1 MHPGVLAAGVDSLNV
16 FAATA
21 IACHMLVDRPE
32 PLFSPGA
39 EGTGASDMHGKEKVY
54 GSIPVTGLHRN
65 SLRGQVRSSLDS
77 SHPTLRMGAVS
88 VLGGIWEIA
97 SRRASEA
104 GSALPVRT
112 AS

>member
-54 GSIPVTGLHRN
+54 GSIP
-65 SLRGQVRSSLDS
+65 
-77 SHPTLRMGAVS
+77 
-88 VLGGIWEIA
+88 
-97 SRRASEA
+97 
-104 GSALPVRT
+104 
-112 AS
+112 